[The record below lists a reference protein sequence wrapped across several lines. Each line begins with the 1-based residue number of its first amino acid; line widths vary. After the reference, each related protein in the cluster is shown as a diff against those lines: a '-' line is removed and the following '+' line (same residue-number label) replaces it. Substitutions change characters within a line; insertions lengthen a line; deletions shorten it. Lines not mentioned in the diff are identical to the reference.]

1 MRREDLVATFV
12 RGLPSSWCGT
22 SSWMPDAKRRAVFRA
37 PWQGLR
43 TCRLRG
49 QSTSTAPLRV
59 RPTTETPPWSTES
72 MIRERSAFAAPLRSE
87 FSTSELVIL
96 APSLTVERT
105 TEEFDTV
112 DASLTTLAS
121 ITERP
126 RILAVPFSTEPLITR
141 AGPLTLTVP
150 HMAESAE
157 T

>member
-1 MRREDLVATFV
+1 
-12 RGLPSSWCGT
+12 
-22 SSWMPDAKRRAVFRA
+22 
-37 PWQGLR
+37 
-43 TCRLRG
+43 
-49 QSTSTAPLRV
+49 
-59 RPTTETPPWSTES
+59 

-96 APSLTVERT
+96 APSLTVDRT
-105 TEEFDTV
+105 TEEFDTG

-126 RILAVPFSTEPLITR
+126 RILAVPFSTEPWITR